1 MKVYELARELKLKSV
16 ELVDA
21 LRKECDIPV
30 KNHMQALT
38 DPEVAKVREVFKMKV
53 EKQKATTGVKK
64 TAVRRKKVAASKS
77 STTAS
82 STPILSPKRSI
93 IRRTAKASSA
103 VKKIVE
109 QEQDVIKS
117 ELEHQTIQAQTA
129 QDLANPLAERLI
141 RPGMVVGKTANVF
154 KDVDAIIDTE
164 LSKLD
169 KKKPKKLTIEKEG
182 QNKQFRATDFRK
194 REIIFQP
201 KKKRINVGASSRKTV
216 LTQAKAHKR
225 VIQIHN
231 TISIEDLSHHLG
243 MKKNTLV
250 SRIKKE
256 ALLDNFDVSTSLDH
270 ESATLIASVF
280 GFEVKNLSKSD
291 EDIIQSLEF
300 GKLSA
305 EKQIKPPVVTVMGHV
320 NHGKTTLLDAIRKSR
335 VASQEAGG
343 ITQHIGAYSVPAGKS
358 FVTFVDTPGH
368 SAFTAMRARGAKVTD
383 IVVIVVAADDGV
395 QPQTI
400 EAINHAKNAKVP
412 IIVAVNKVD
421 LPDVNPDNIKNQLSE
436 QELVPE
442 EWGGD
447 TIFCSISALKGE
459 GIKELLEHIQL
470 LAEVHELKANPE
482 RSAKGFLIESRMEKG
497 RGWVMT
503 LLVQDG
509 TLESG
514 QVLIAG
520 DTIGRVRQMTNDV
533 GKVIKKAGP
542 GTPVEISG
550 FTQFAQVG
558 DIFYV
563 VKDEKTARRYLDE
576 KEKYK
581 EKVEDK
587 KLSIE
592 ELLEKTHLS
601 TRKQLNVVLKTD
613 VIGSQEA
620 IKYSIEKLNTDEVET
635 KILHIN
641 LGPVNESDVL
651 LASAS
656 SAILL
661 CFNVGVDSKAQK
673 LIREKSILSKSYKVI
688 YDLLEDVEKMMANLL
703 DPEVKE
709 TPGGRAEVL
718 QIFNISDIGMV
729 AGCKVVEGKI
739 QNKNLARVHREEQV
753 IHEGSVSGLKRFK
766 QEAKEVPVGQEC
778 GISLNNYKDIQVGD
792 VIETFTQVK
801 IKKDKL

>member
-16 ELVDA
+16 ELVDR
-21 LRKECDIPV
+21 LRKECDIPA
-30 KNHMQALT
+30 KSHMQALT
-38 DPEVAKVREVFKMKV
+38 DSEVAKVRQVFKLKL
-53 EKQKATTGVKK
+53 EKQAATARVKK
-64 TAVRRKKVAASKS
+64 PVVRKKRVAASKP

-82 STPILSPKRSI
+82 VTPLSIPKRSI
-93 IRRTAKASSA
+93 IRRTAKAA
-103 VKKIVE
+103 LPVQEVVK
-109 QEQDVIKS
+109 QGQDATKS
-117 ELEHQTIQAQTA
+117 ESEHQTIKAQTA

-141 RPGMVVGKTANVF
+141 RPGMVAGKTANVF
-154 KDVDAIIDTE
+154 KGVDEIIDTE
-164 LSKLD
+164 LE
-169 KKKPKKLTIEKEG
+169 KKKPKKLAIEKEG

-225 VIQIHN
+225 VIRIHN
-231 TISIEDLSHHLG
+231 TISIEDLSHQLG
-243 MKKNTLV
+243 VKKNILV
-250 SRIKKE
+250 ARIKKE
-256 ALLDNFDVSTSLDH
+256 ALLDNFDVSTSLDYD
-270 ESATLIASVF
+270 SATLIASVF
-280 GFEVKNLSKSD
+280 GFEVKNLSKNYSD
-291 EDIIQSLEF
+291 VIQSLEF
-300 GKLSA
+300 GNLSA

-320 NHGKTTLLDAIRKSR
+320 NHGKTTLLDRIRKSR
-335 VASQEAGG
+335 VASQEVGG

-358 FVTFVDTPGH
+358 FVTFIDTPGH

-421 LPDVNPDNIKNQLSE
+421 LPDVNLDNIKKQLSE
-436 QELVPE
+436 HELVPE

-447 TIFCSISALKGE
+447 TIFCSISALKGD

-482 RSAKGFLIESRMEKG
+482 RSAKGMLIENRMEKG

-509 TLESG
+509 TLQSG
-514 QVLIAG
+514 QVLITG
-520 DTIGRVRQMTNDV
+520 DTVGRARQMTNDI
-533 GKVIKKAGP
+533 GKVIDTAGP
-542 GTPVEISG
+542 GAPIEISG
-550 FTQFAQVG
+550 FTQPAQVG
-558 DIFYV
+558 DTFYA
-563 VKDEKTARRYLDE
+563 VKDEKTARKYLDE

-592 ELLEKTHLS
+592 ELIEKTHFNTL
-601 TRKQLNVVLKTD
+601 KQLNVVLKTD

-635 KILHIN
+635 KILHAN
-641 LGPVNESDVL
+641 LGAVNESDVL

-656 SAILL
+656 SAVLL
-661 CFNVGVDSKAQK
+661 CFNVNVDSKAQK

-718 QIFNISDIGMV
+718 QIFNISDIGLV

-739 QNKNLARVHREEQV
+739 QNKGLVRVHREEQV

-766 QEAKEVPVGQEC
+766 QDTKEVPVGQEC

>member
-16 ELVDA
+16 ELVDR
-21 LRKECDIPV
+21 LRKECDIPA

-38 DPEVAKVREVFKMKV
+38 DSEVAKVRQVFKLKLK
-53 EKQKATTGVKK
+53 KQEAAAGVKK
-64 TAVRRKKVAASKS
+64 TVVRRKRVAASKP
-77 STTAS
+77 STTTS
-82 STPILSPKRSI
+82 ITPSAIPKRSI
-93 IRRTAKASSA
+93 IRRTAKAASP
-103 VKKIVE
+103 VKKVVK
-109 QEQDVIKS
+109 QEQDATQS
-117 ELEHQTIQAQTA
+117 ESEHQTIKAQTA
-129 QDLANPLAERLI
+129 QDLVNPLAERLI
-141 RPGMVVGKTANVF
+141 RPGMVAGKTANVF
-154 KDVDAIIDTE
+154 KDVDEIIDTE
-164 LSKLD
+164 LD
-169 KKKPKKLTIEKEG
+169 KKKPKKLAIEKEG

-201 KKKRINVGASSRKTV
+201 KKKRINVGASSRKTI

-225 VIQIHN
+225 VIRIHN
-231 TISIEDLSHHLG
+231 TISIEDLSHQLG

-250 SRIKKE
+250 ARIKKE
-256 ALLDNFDVSTSLDH
+256 ALLDNFDVSTSLDYD
-270 ESATLIASVF
+270 SATLIASVF
-280 GFEVKNLSKSD
+280 GFEVKNLSKSRSD
-291 EDIIQSLEF
+291 VIQSLEF
-300 GKLSA
+300 GNLSA
-305 EKQIKPPVVTVMGHV
+305 KKQIKPPVVTVMGHV
-320 NHGKTTLLDAIRKSR
+320 NHGKTTLLDTIRKSR

-343 ITQHIGAYSVPAGKS
+343 ITQHIGAYSVSAGKS
-358 FVTFVDTPGH
+358 FVTFIDTPGH

-412 IIVAVNKVD
+412 IIVAINKVD
-421 LPDVNPDNIKNQLSE
+421 LPDVNLDNIKKQLSE
-436 QELVPE
+436 YELVPE

-447 TIFCSISALKGE
+447 TIFCSISALKGD

-482 RSAKGFLIESRMEKG
+482 RSAKGVLIENRMEKG

-509 TLESG
+509 TLQSG
-514 QVLIAG
+514 QVLITG
-520 DTIGRVRQMTNDV
+520 DTVGRARQMTNDI
-533 GKVIKKAGP
+533 GEVIDTGGP

-550 FTQFAQVG
+550 FTQPAQVG
-558 DIFYV
+558 NTFYA
-563 VKDEKTARRYLDE
+563 VKDEKTARKYLDE

-581 EKVEDK
+581 EKGEDK

-592 ELLEKTHLS
+592 ELIEKTHLS

-635 KILHIN
+635 KILHAN
-641 LGPVNESDVL
+641 LGAVNESDVL

-656 SAILL
+656 SAVLL
-661 CFNVGVDSKAQK
+661 CFNVNVDSKAQK

-718 QIFNISDIGMV
+718 QIFNISDIGLV
-729 AGCKVVEGKI
+729 AGCKVIEGKI
-739 QNKNLARVHREEQV
+739 QNKDLTRVHREEQV

-766 QEAKEVPVGQEC
+766 QDAKEVPVGQEC